1 MKDAAKEAIQFCQ
14 NLRRETEIE
23 LKVLDI
29 GGGLGISYD
38 DPFKL
43 PPFEAYADYVQ
54 FAGDSWRELMGTEP
68 DLHCENGRCL
78 SALGGFLL
86 TQVVGTKRT
95 SRKNFAIVDA
105 SITELIR
112 PALYQSEHPI
122 FYWGASSE
130 KRSSKIFEVV
140 GPVCESS
147 DVLSEACSL
156 PDLKEGDPLLIAAS
170 GAYGYVMGSFYNN
183 RSLPPEYWIP
193 ENGEPVLSRR
203 RVSWSE
209 IFPETTA

>member
-1 MKDAAKEAIQFCQ
+1 
-14 NLRRETEIE
+14 
-23 LKVLDI
+23 
-29 GGGLGISYD
+29 
-38 DPFKL
+38 
-43 PPFEAYADYVQ
+43 
-54 FAGDSWRELMGTEP
+54 MGTEP

-156 PDLKEGDPLLIAAS
+156 PDWKEGDPLLIAAS